1 MRWHKNT
8 FGGSDM
14 EENKSCYSRDEL
26 ARRLGVSRDSVIRA
40 IQRGELKVFRFG
52 RRVLI
57 PKSELDRILKE
68 AK

>member
-1 MRWHKNT
+1 
-8 FGGSDM
+8 M

>member
-1 MRWHKNT
+1 MAEKI
-8 FGGSDM
+8 FGGSSM
-14 EENKSCYSRDEL
+14 EENRSCFSRDEL

-40 IQRGELKVFRFG
+40 INRGELKVFRFG

-57 PKSELDRILKE
+57 PKSELDRLLKE